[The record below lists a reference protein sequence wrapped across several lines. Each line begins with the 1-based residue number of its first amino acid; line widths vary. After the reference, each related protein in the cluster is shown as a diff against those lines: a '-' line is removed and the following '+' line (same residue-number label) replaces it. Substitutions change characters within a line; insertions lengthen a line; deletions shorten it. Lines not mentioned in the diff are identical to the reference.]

1 MWSLITLFFFL
12 ITHCKSVYLLSVY
25 IGDSVTLPC
34 SFASSSKHLSWY
46 QQRVGEQPQII
57 SSIYKRSNSNSFYK
71 PFDNRRF
78 SVHTGG
84 ELYSLSISDVQNSD
98 SAMYYCGH
106 TSITVTEF
114 DRGTFLMVKGSSS
127 WRSHR
132 APGVSTSCSSDE
144 RLVLRFQLQVVDPG
158 ARLGLDSELHAN
170 QDSPTV
176 QYVALDFKL
185 RRQTSRIQRSTEE
198 SVYSAVRGSH

>member
-1 MWSLITLFFFL
+1 MRSDGD
-12 ITHCKSVYLLSVY
+12 LLSVY
-25 IGDSVTLPC
+25 IGDNVTLPC
-34 SFASSSKHLSWY
+34 SLASSSKHLSWY

-57 SSIYKRSNSNSFYK
+57 SSMYKHSNSNSFYK

-158 ARLGLDSELHAN
+158 ARLGLDSELHAANWN
-170 QDSPTV
+170 Q
-176 QYVALDFKL
+176 
-185 RRQTSRIQRSTEE
+185 
-198 SVYSAVRGSH
+198 